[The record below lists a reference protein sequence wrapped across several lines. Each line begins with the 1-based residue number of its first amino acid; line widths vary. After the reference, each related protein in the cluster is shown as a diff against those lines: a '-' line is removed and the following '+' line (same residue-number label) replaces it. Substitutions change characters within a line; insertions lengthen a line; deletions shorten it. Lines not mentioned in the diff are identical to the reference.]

1 MGKRHSIAAK
11 KAAGDANKATNYA
24 KIGKIIQMAAKSGA
38 DASMNPSLE
47 LALQKA
53 RYYNLPRDV
62 IDKAIK
68 KWSGQLKWEDLQE
81 IIYEWYGPGNSALVI
96 KALTDNTNRSSSDIR
111 TTMMKNLWN
120 MAEMGSVLWQFKEKW
135 FFAINGTKE
144 IFIDKGKN
152 VEKINPLDMDQAEET
167 LMELEVDDI
176 IRVDEVTLL
185 VYVKKENYSN
195 TWVQLASMNFS
206 IQDSGIEFVADTML
220 DISQEDKE
228 KLSILIEALEE
239 NEDVDAVFCNID
251 L

>member
-38 DASMNPSLE
+38 DVSMNPSLE

-81 IIYEWYGPGNSALVI
+81 IIYEGYGPGNSALVV
-96 KALTDNTNRSSSDIR
+96 KALTDNTNRSSSGIR
-111 TTMMKNLWN
+111 TTMMKNLWS
-120 MAEMGSVLWQFKEKW
+120 MAEMWSVLWQFKEKW
-135 FFAINGTKE
+135 FFVINGTKE
-144 IFIDKGKN
+144 IIVDKGKD
-152 VEKINPLDMDQAEET
+152 VEKINPLDMDGAEEA
-167 LMELEVDDI
+167 LMELEIDDL
-176 IRVDEVTLL
+176 IRVDDTTLL
-185 VYVKKENYSN
+185 VYVKKENYSS
-195 TWVQLASMNFS
+195 TGIQLASMYFNV
-206 IQDSGIEFVADTML
+206 QDSGIEFVADSIL
-220 DISQEDKE
+220 EVSGEDKE
-228 KLSILIEALEE
+228 KLVSLIDALEE
-239 NEDVDAVFCNID
+239 NEDVDAVFCNVD